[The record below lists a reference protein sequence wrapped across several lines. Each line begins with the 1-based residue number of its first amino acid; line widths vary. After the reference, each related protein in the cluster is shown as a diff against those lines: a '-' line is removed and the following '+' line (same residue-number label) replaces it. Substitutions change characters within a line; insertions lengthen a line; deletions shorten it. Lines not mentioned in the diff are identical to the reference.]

1 MTGNEEAA
9 YDCTQETFLRLIRF
23 YGTYTEK
30 RKFKAW
36 LFRIARNVCYD
47 HFRKEKEIPEEA
59 VTLGLSPGRAEEDKN
74 LARMERGQVIRAA
87 LEKLPRMQRDV
98 VILRFYHQL
107 SIQEIATITDS
118 SIPTV
123 KSRLRQSM
131 DKLRKLLDEEEF
143 N

>member
-1 MTGNEEAA
+1 
-9 YDCTQETFLRLIRF
+9 
-23 YGTYTEK
+23 
-30 RKFKAW
+30 
-36 LFRIARNVCYD
+36 
-47 HFRKEKEIPEEA
+47 KEKEIPEEA

-74 LARMERGQVIRAA
+74 LARMESGQVIRAA